1 MRIDWYTL
9 ALQTVNFAV
18 LVWLLHRFLYR
29 PVLRIVDARRAQINA
44 ESEVARKAAAQAK
57 DELAAIAVER
67 SSIAAD
73 RAQALTSAAAEAD
86 ALKRARQA
94 QTEREIA
101 ALLDEGRKTL
111 ASEREQALACIEHT
125 ALDLAA
131 EFLARLIA
139 SLPSSIQT
147 EGWLERIESSLG
159 SAPALERRAMS
170 HELSPGAPLTIVTA
184 SALAPQIRALWREKL
199 AHIVRD
205 DTIEFAVDPA
215 LGAGAELHF
224 PDGVLSF
231 SLRSAVAAL
240 RSELERRGPRA
251 ALPSDGLRSDAHALG

>member
-29 PVLRIVDARRAQINA
+29 PVLRIVDARRAQIDS
-44 ESEVARKAAAQAK
+44 ESEAARKAAAQAK
-57 DELAAIAVER
+57 DELAAIAAER
-67 SSIAAD
+67 SSIAAE
-73 RAQALTSAAAEAD
+73 RAQALTRAAAEAD

-94 QTEREIA
+94 QAERESA

-111 ASEREQALACIEHT
+111 ASEREQALACMEHM

-139 SLPSSIQT
+139 GLPPSIQT
-147 EGWLERIESSLG
+147 EGWLERIESSLE
-159 SAPALERRAMS
+159 SASALERHALSR
-170 HELSPGAPLTIVTA
+170 ELSPVGPLTIVTA
-184 SALAPQIRALWREKL
+184 SALASETRTLWRERL
-199 AHIVRD
+199 AHIVHGD
-205 DTIEFAVDPA
+205 VIEFAVDPA